1 LDILTY
7 QRMKQ
12 FLLFTIFL
20 LTWNLCPVSSQLITN
35 FIFQNTTI
43 KDQVRFSKLYLPIDQ
58 HTEFKP
64 ELYPYS
70 IWVSPIYAVTSLS
83 NTVELC
89 AKGKEQISKVIPE
102 LFNSSLV
109 TDYCQ
114 QYLCSNETPLFVRLS
129 KNTSYSE
136 SFRTSAHNLHVSV
149 NRICLQCDLTYNQN
163 FTNTS
168 CPWVMK
174 NYCNHCSSA
183 STCIYFEREQGLCYD
198 SSTGHYYQQDDFTH
212 KVLFWIF
219 MYASP
224 VFFLIISIL
233 QLILT
238 ILFLVIP
245 EIFFIVDNFK
255 ENRTLYTWKDKVR
268 LIFSISNQIKFIIIV
283 MLLIGIVTI
292 IIDLIVP
299 WMFVKVFLVP
309 ILYSILYFVF
319 ILITILWFHI
329 VQEMD
334 AYSTKPLATVAKII
348 YVISIVFLILIDF
361 IIIFFYISY
370 AYIDNYDRKIFIY
383 FLGVFGLWYPTLC
396 FLCAILIF
404 ISGFL
409 IIYKVQT
416 NKMLKEQYG
425 GCLGVFVKLKFSRF
439 MVFAALDMILWG
451 ILSVN
456 TNLQFIIGKDY
467 LSNALFM
474 LSFPFYSFGISLT
487 IGIVMFGFFD
497 KMRFV
502 KMFEIC
508 CGRFCRK
515 YFNVEK

>member
-1 LDILTY
+1 
-7 QRMKQ
+7 MKQ
-12 FLLFTIFL
+12 LFWVTILLA
-20 LTWNLCPVSSQLITN
+20 WNLFPVCSQLITN

-64 ELYPYS
+64 ELRSVS
-70 IWVSPIYAVTSLS
+70 IWVSPIYSVYSFS
-83 NTVELC
+83 DTVELC

-219 MYASP
+219 MYFTP
-224 VFFLIISIL
+224 ICFLIVSIF
-233 QLILT
+233 QIIMT

-245 EIFFIVDNFK
+245 EIFFIVENFK
-255 ENRTLYTWKDKVR
+255 ENRALYTWKDKFR
-268 LIFSISNQIKFIIIV
+268 LILSLSNQIKFLILAMLVVGIITMIV
-283 MLLIGIVTI
+283 
-292 IIDLIVP
+292 DLIVP
-299 WMFVKVFLVP
+299 RFFVKILLIP
-309 ILYSILYFVF
+309 IMFTFIYFVF
-319 ILITILWFHI
+319 ILVTILWFHI

-334 AYSTKPLATVAKII
+334 AFSTKPLATIPKIL
-348 YVISIVFLILIDF
+348 YAISMITLFLINF
-361 IIIFFYISY
+361 IILIFYFGY
-370 AYIDNYDRKIFIY
+370 AYIDHYDRNIFIY
-383 FLGVFGLWYPTLC
+383 FVGGLGFWYSALC
-396 FLCAILIF
+396 FVCAFLIF

-409 IIYKVQT
+409 IIYKIKT
-416 NKMLKEQYG
+416 NEILKKEYK
-425 GCLGVFVKLKFSRF
+425 GCLGVFIKLKFSRF
-439 MVFAALDMILWG
+439 MVFATLDMILWG
-451 ILSVN
+451 VISMN
-456 TNLQFIIGKDY
+456 TNFQLIIGKDY
-467 LSNALFM
+467 LSNAMYLMNFTKYA
-474 LSFPFYSFGISLT
+474 FAISLT
-487 IGIVMFGFFD
+487 IGIIILGFFD
-497 KMRFV
+497 RHKFV
-502 KMFEIC
+502 KMLQIYNLC
-508 CGRFCRK
+508 CRK
-515 YFNVEK
+515 CFKQK